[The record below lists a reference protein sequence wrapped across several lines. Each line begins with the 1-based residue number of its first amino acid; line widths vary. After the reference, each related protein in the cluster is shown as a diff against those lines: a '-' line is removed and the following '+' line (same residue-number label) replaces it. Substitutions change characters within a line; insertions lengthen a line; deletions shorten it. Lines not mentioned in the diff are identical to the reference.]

1 VIARPPTR
9 GNHTNGYIAAAVSR
23 AFFDQID
30 DELRGLLGPALR
42 HYESVRA
49 SRLIKLWYRDPNVHF
64 EVQMVARRWSPTREP
79 VLEVGLHLEDP
90 DPTVNERRL
99 SGLTSGR
106 ASWRKKLPDPGIGP
120 ALGPRGGAWRRVS
133 EFLEEAGGD
142 DPDLASEAAERLAL
156 YVRTLWPLLE
166 GSSMKPH
173 GDAGPG

>member
-1 VIARPPTR
+1 MARPPTR

-49 SRLIKLWYRDPNVHF
+49 SRLIKLWYGDPSVHF
-64 EVQMVARRWSPTREP
+64 EVQMVAKRWSPTGEP
-79 VLEVGLHLEDP
+79 VLEVGLHLEHP

-99 SGLTSGR
+99 SRLTSGP
-106 ASWRKKLPDPGIGP
+106 ASWRRRLPDADAGP

-133 EFLEEAGGD
+133 ELLEEAAPD

-156 YVRTLWPLLE
+156 YIRILWPLLE
-166 GSSMKPH
+166 GGS
-173 GDAGPG
+173 GQRRGEVEPG